1 MDELNTII
9 EEIRKDTHIDDMN
22 ILEQQKMLPS
32 KKHYWATKLVLY
44 KKEQIELTTKRKKIL
59 QELIEKIIKESKVS
73 ISRATAEKAVLESK
87 PIKEIDNRLE
97 ELVFIIELLEKS
109 EQIFRSMSY
118 DIKNIIELNKMEQL

>member
-59 QELIEKIIKESKVS
+59 KELIEKIIKESKVS